1 MIAYL
6 VLLIICVVYLYCFPR
21 WSFVKNSG
29 LHKNSLQL
37 LIGLKIFVAIS
48 FALFLLYK
56 GTPTDYSVANNLGIE
71 ESQRIFSDPSGFFT
85 DFGQH
90 NYATTGDFLSA
101 ENSAWD
107 DFSMNIII
115 KILAIFNIF
124 TRGNYVLNSVLFS
137 GFGFLGSVGI
147 YRFFNRSPENNIPA
161 LVCSFLLP
169 STILFTACIH
179 KDSLIF
185 LGLGLFLY
193 AIKQIANYSANWKSM
208 TVILISF
215 FLILVIRNYVALLLL
230 PFALAYF
237 VAGRS
242 TINPLR
248 VYGILLVAGSLLFF
262 AWIFL
267 LPSYNPVTVIAKRQ
281 QEFLNLNLAA
291 SQIKIDTVQDLQSFA
306 TALPRAG
313 LNVFTKPFPGE
324 FSNIFFNFFG
334 IEMVFYLFTIF
345 IGIFLYFRSG
355 KKKLTSTALFCL
367 FFSIT
372 ILMIIG
378 LITPNAGTIF
388 RYRALYLPLL
398 LYPFGKQ
405 IILYIKFKN
414 I

>member
-1 MIAYL
+1 MVAYL
-6 VLLIICVVYLYCFPR
+6 VLFFICAIYIYCFPR
-21 WSFVKNSG
+21 WSFVKNTG
-29 LHKNSLQL
+29 LHKNSLHL
-37 LIGLKIFVAIS
+37 LISLKIFVAIG
-48 FALFLLYK
+48 FALFLLYF
-56 GTPTDYSVANNLGIE
+56 GTPSDYSVANNLGIE
-71 ESQRIFSDPSGFFT
+71 KYQRIFSDPAGFFT

-90 NYATTGDFLSA
+90 NYTTTGDFLSA
-101 ENSAWD
+101 EKSAWD
-107 DFSMNIII
+107 DFSINIII
-115 KILAIFNIF
+115 KILAIFNFI
-124 TRGNYVLNSVLFS
+124 TRGSFLLNSVLFS

-147 YRFFNRSPENNIPA
+147 YRFLSRKNVKNIAA
-161 LVCSFLLP
+161 LICSFLLP
-169 STILFTACIH
+169 STILFTAGIH
-179 KDSLIF
+179 KDSLVF
-185 LGLGLFLY
+185 LGLGLFLF
-193 AIKQIANYSANWKSM
+193 AMKQIANYSVNWKSI
-208 TVILISF
+208 TLLLVSF

-230 PFALAYF
+230 PFALAYLIT
-237 VAGRS
+237 GRS
-242 TINPLR
+242 TIKPVR

-262 AWIFL
+262 AWVLL

-281 QEFLNLNLAA
+281 HEFLKLNLAA

-306 TALPRAG
+306 NALPRAG

-324 FSNIFFNFFG
+324 FPNIFFSLFG

-345 IGIFLYFRSG
+345 MGIIFYFRSG

-398 LYPFGKQ
+398 LYPFVKQ
-405 IILYIKFKN
+405 FIYYIKYKN